1 MINCAHPVHF
11 GPALEEGGPWLTRL
25 RGIRANASRRSHAEL
40 DAADELDAG
49 DPDQLAD
56 DYARLMVRFP
66 QLTILGGCCGTD
78 ERHVRQIAH
87 ACVTAAWPRNGSI
100 RVADRRAQG

>member
-1 MINCAHPVHF
+1 MINCAHPTHF
-11 GPALEEGGPWLTRL
+11 ATGAGGGGTWLARI
-25 RGIRANASRRSHAEL
+25 RGHPGQRVPPSHAEL

-49 DPDQLAD
+49 DPHELAGE
-56 DYARLMVRFP
+56 YARLMDRHP

-78 ERHVRQIAH
+78 ERHVRQIAR

-100 RVADRRAQG
+100 RVADLRAQG

>member
-1 MINCAHPVHF
+1 
-11 GPALEEGGPWLTRL
+11 
-25 RGIRANASRRSHAEL
+25 
-40 DAADELDAG
+40 
-49 DPDQLAD
+49 
-56 DYARLMVRFP
+56 MVRHP

-78 ERHVRQIAH
+78 ERHVRQIAR